1 MCPKFSQIWIYWQ
14 ELPKP
19 HVTGPARQG
28 GVSHAGKA
36 EIDMLALE
44 TEHDTNKTCGWQGGK
59 NEGKPKTCNTC
70 LCGYVFVSFKGEP
83 LVSQPGGPNAE
94 ICARILLTKKA
105 PERFLPGAN
114 SSAVTQNLGSGG
126 NHGSSFSSSFSQGNA
141 LPVPKKH
148 KTPGVSQNMPPLKW
162 LLSFILDLKG
172 YGVNDLR
179 GLAHMVPSK
188 CVARI
193 PSQWA
198 VSESEAPQVLPE
210 PRPHRPQRG
219 PKVPRRQDPHAA
231 EGVGGAGAGAGEPPL
246 L

>member
-1 MCPKFSQIWIYWQ
+1 MMCPKFSQIWIVRLAPEVARNSQ
-14 ELPKP
+14 SP
-19 HVTGPARQG
+19 HVIDPARQG
-28 GVSHAGKA
+28 GVSHA
-36 EIDMLALE
+36 ALE

-148 KTPGVSQNMPPLKW
+148 KTPGVSQNKPPLKW
-162 LLSFILDLKG
+162 FLSFILEFPLKRLWG
-172 YGVNDLR
+172 
-179 GLAHMVPSK
+179 
-188 CVARI
+188 
-193 PSQWA
+193 Q
-198 VSESEAPQVLPE
+198 
-210 PRPHRPQRG
+210 
-219 PKVPRRQDPHAA
+219 
-231 EGVGGAGAGAGEPPL
+231 
-246 L
+246 